1 MEFFQLSNS
10 DTIEGLESIAKKLS
24 IDEEEEEVRV
34 ELNNFRDRK
43 HFDDIFTKMLQDE
56 SAALLFKDFEN
67 LITQVKSRMMTCGF
81 SRLKV

>member
-10 DTIEGLESIAKKLS
+10 YTIEGLESIAKKLS
-24 IDEEEEEVRV
+24 IDEEEKEVRVRV

-67 LITQVKSRMMTCGF
+67 LITQVKE
-81 SRLKV
+81 